1 MARIDG
7 VSDKEATPATKAI
20 FNRKKKQNPLG
31 LVPETA
37 RIHALWPGIQ
47 KAVQDLR
54 EEIFKGAKPGR
65 AVKLSRIKPDLL
77 YLVYLRVAKL
87 NRDAF

>member
-1 MARIDG
+1 MARIEG
-7 VSDKEATPATKAI
+7 VSDQEATPALRAVFDK
-20 FNRKKKQNPLG
+20 KKKQNPHRK
-31 LVPETA
+31 VPDTA

-54 EEIFKGAKPGR
+54 EEIFKGVKPGR
-65 AVKLSRIKPDLL
+65 ATQHSRIKADLL